1 MDFKPITTI
10 EEMSLLDFL
19 NYGCNHNDVVTD
31 EPLCP
36 VAGSECPG
44 KKVSEEKGIEHE

>member
-1 MDFKPITTI
+1 
-10 EEMSLLDFL
+10 MSHTLKELKSNRL
-19 NYGCNHNDVVTD
+19 K

-44 KKVSEEKGIEHE
+44 KKVSEEKEIEYE